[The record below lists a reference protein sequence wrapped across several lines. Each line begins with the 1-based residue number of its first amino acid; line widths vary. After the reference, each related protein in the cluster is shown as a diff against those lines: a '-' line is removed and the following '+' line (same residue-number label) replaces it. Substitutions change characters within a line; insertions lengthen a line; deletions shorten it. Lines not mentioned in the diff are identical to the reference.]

1 MFIKRRTIVSKKYK
15 KDYTLSIRVNGEM
28 VDRIDDLTQHF
39 QLDRADLI
47 RMLLSNAL
55 KYWETKFNT
64 SSTPTPRSV
73 DTKIGYTNQVSEHEL
88 ADLAKQMEQFK

>member
-1 MFIKRRTIVSKKYK
+1 MSKMYK
-15 KDYTLSIRVNGEM
+15 KDYTLSIRVNGEL

-55 KYWETKFNT
+55 KYWESKFNT
-64 SSTPTPRSV
+64 QSTPTPRSV
-73 DTKIGYTNQVSEHEL
+73 DTKIGYTNQVSEQEL
-88 ADLAKQMEQFK
+88 VDLAKQMEQFK